1 MPSFETTSFGK
12 LSYERDSALD
22 FPCGLPGFEDRRL
35 FLILNFE
42 DSKPLLFLQSLEDP
56 RLCFITLP
64 ILAVDPQYHLRVS
77 GEDLARLDL
86 PRERQPLIG
95 RDVLCLTILSLQ
107 ESGPTANLLAPVVVN
122 IANLKAMQIIV
133 PESDYS
139 HQHALVPQETAV
151 CS

>member
-77 GEDLARLDL
+77 SEDLARLDL

-107 ESGPTANLLAPVVVN
+107 ESGPTANSRLQQLATCN
-122 IANLKAMQIIV
+122 SETC
-133 PESDYS
+133 PESM
-139 HQHALVPQETAV
+139 HPTNLTLAEILFKRV
-151 CS
+151 C